1 MHILKSLLDYQ
12 SNYWFSGKKSDLQ
25 PLTLSQFLFLY
36 PLPYLDQSRL
46 SRLIP
51 NLPVLNPQSQVINLR
66 NLFISKKKY
75 HSYIIKEI
83 VSNNET
89 ALKDK
94 EIQRRLAQREIRLSV
109 RTICNCRKLL
119 NIHNW
124 KEKASYYEKGTTFG
138 NQMVL
143 MKKNLSKIPNASG
156 AYELSIPSKIDY
168 PGYKSRVV
176 YLGSSKNLRK
186 RLAGYTG
193 SNLKNQRLSKFSSN
207 YNLSLRFCLTEDYI
221 STEKKLLR
229 NFKNIHG
236 ELPRANSLG
245 G

>member
-1 MHILKSLLDYQ
+1 M
-12 SNYWFSGKKSDLQ
+12 
-25 PLTLSQFLFLY
+25 TLSRFLSLY

-51 NLPVLNPQSQVINLR
+51 NLPVLNPQNQVVNLR
-66 NLFISKKKY
+66 SLFISKKKY
-75 HSYIIKEI
+75 HSYLIKKI
-83 VSNNET
+83 VGHSEK

-94 EIQRRLAQREIRLSV
+94 EIQGLLAQRGIQLSI
-109 RTICNCRKLL
+109 RTICNCRKSL
-119 NIHNW
+119 NIPNW
-124 KEKASYYEKGTTFG
+124 KETAGYYEKGTTFG
-138 NQMVL
+138 NHMTL
-143 MKKNLSKIPNASG
+143 LKKNLSKIPNVSG

-186 RLAGYTG
+186 RLADYTG
-193 SNLKNQRLSKFSSN
+193 SNLKNKRLSKFSSSHK
-207 YNLSLRFCLTEDYI
+207 LTLRFCSTEDYI